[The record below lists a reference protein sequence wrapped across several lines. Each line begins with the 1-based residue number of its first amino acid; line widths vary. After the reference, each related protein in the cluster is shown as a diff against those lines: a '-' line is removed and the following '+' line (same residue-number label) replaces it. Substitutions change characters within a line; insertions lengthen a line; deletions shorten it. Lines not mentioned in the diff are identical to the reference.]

1 MLRFSSSEAG
11 VLSIGIERVLPRQKV
26 ATLSR
31 AIKQG
36 PGRVELSGRI
46 GTKQMKPGNYRLML
60 MARDAAGNR
69 SKATVRTFTI
79 LAD

>member
-11 VLSIGIERVLPRQKV
+11 ALSIRIERVRPRRKV
-26 ATLSR
+26 ATLTR

-36 PGRVELSGRI
+36 PGRVALSGRI
-46 GTKQMKPGNYRLML
+46 GTKRMKPGGYRFQLT
-60 MARDAAGNR
+60 ARDAAGNR
-69 SKATVRTFTI
+69 SKATLRTFTI